1 MKRLVLAGWVAAFV
15 WAGSACADDGAWN
28 VDASGNWTDT
38 ANWLGTV
45 VPAGVANSAFFT
57 NDITQD
63 IVVTLDG
70 AAPVEIGALRF
81 STNSTYPPRTWTFDG
96 GVFTNLGLIRMTA
109 AVSNNPKV
117 VVASRLDGTADLTIL
132 GAASNTAGE
141 IWLTASNGYSGIT
154 RIGGAARVVISN
166 DWALGATEGFTFVSN
181 GTALHLRGN
190 LTLSETFAIA
200 GQGNAIYQGAINSM
214 GGFTNTLL
222 GAITNSNSRI
232 GASSG
237 NAGLIVAGG
246 VVGSGTLY
254 VTASGL
260 VIFTNSPI
268 LLPGQRLSCHG
279 WGKTVVAVS
288 GNDIGTLQVGY
299 GNTFVFD
306 VEDAFPTNIHLQVG
320 AGISGWKSTVDLNG
334 HTVVVGRL
342 SNFSSNAPGC
352 VIQSATPAT
361 LIVNQSVNS
370 AVTNQMIG
378 PITLAKD
385 GPGIL
390 TLDGP
395 MAYTGRTIVSNGV
408 LQIGPNGSIS
418 NSPIVETV
426 GNGTLALPAGGY
438 TFLSGQTVQGTGRI
452 SGGMLLDTGAT
463 LAPGLGAGTLTVSN
477 DVSLLSGSFF
487 SVGFDGISLG
497 QYDRL
502 LMVGSGDTLT
512 LGGTL
517 QVTDSMVFVPL
528 LDVFPIVIGFQT
540 LSGTFQGLPE
550 DALIVTANNTYRIN
564 YNADNVTLSVVVP
577 EPSTIGLL
585 SVAVL
590 LLRRRRRG

>member
-1 MKRLVLAGWVAAFV
+1 MKRLALAGWVAAFV
-15 WAGSACADDGAWN
+15 WAGSACADDGAWD

-57 NDITQD
+57 NDITQN
-63 IVVTLDG
+63 ITVTLDG
-70 AAPVEIGALRF
+70 ATPVTLGATVF
-81 STNSTYPPRTWTFDG
+81 SNTAGRTWTFTGGSFSDLGTILVETTTTVVVESSLTGTAGLAKDG
-96 GVFTNLGLIRMTA
+96 TGILMLSGNNTFDGLTIVSGGRLLVSNANALGSTAEGTIVSNYA
-109 AVSNNPKV
+109 AVRLAGNIT
-117 VVASRLDGTADLTIL
+117 VAEPFKI
-132 GAASNTAGE
+132 
-141 IWLTASNGYSGIT
+141 
-154 RIGGAARVVISN
+154 IS
-166 DWALGATEGFTFVSN
+166 S
-181 GTALHLRGN
+181 
-190 LTLSETFAIA
+190 
-200 GQGNAIYQGAINSM
+200 QGDPQWSGAIISQA
-214 GGFTNTLL
+214 GLTNTCA
-222 GAITNSNSRI
+222 GPITNVSSRI
-232 GASSG
+232 GAESG
-237 NAGLIVAGG
+237 SGLIIAGG
-246 VVGSGTLY
+246 VVG
-254 VTASGL
+254 A
-260 VIFTNSPI
+260 NSSMSI
-268 LLPGQRLSCHG
+268 QAVG
-279 WGKTVVAVS
+279 TVVFSNQPVNLGTGQLTSHSGGRTVMSVS
-288 GNDIGTLQVGY
+288 SNVIGTLQVGY
-299 GNTFVFD
+299 GNTFIFD
-306 VEDAFPTNIHLQVG
+306 AEDAFPTTFHLQVG
-320 AGISGWKSTVDLNG
+320 AGLPGWKSTVDLNG

-342 SNFSSNAPGC
+342 SNSSSNAPGC

-395 MAYTGRTIVSNGV
+395 MAYTGKTIVSNGV

-452 SGGMLLDTGAT
+452 SGGLLLDTGAT
-463 LAPGLGAGTLTVSN
+463 LAPGLSTGTLTVSN

-487 SVGFDGISLG
+487 SVEFDGISLG
-497 QYDRL
+497 EYDRL

-517 QVTDSMVFVPL
+517 QVTDSMVFAPL
-528 LDVFPIVIGFQT
+528 LDVFPIVIGFET

-590 LLRRRRRG
+590 LLRRRRRS